1 MEILMDAIRAIRNL
15 RSEMNCPPGK
25 EVKVI
30 FRGGME
36 TLSLVR
42 SQEPFLRSLARVG
55 STEYLTGGDPPKGA
69 ATAVVRGIEVYLPL
83 GDLIDLEEER
93 SRLNKEV
100 RKMEEELARVQTKLA
115 NQDFLSKAK
124 EAVVFKE
131 RQKAEQYEE
140 KIRTLN
146 GSLKRLQEID
156 QAGR

>member
-1 MEILMDAIRAIRNL
+1 
-15 RSEMNCPPGK
+15 
-25 EVKVI
+25 
-30 FRGGME
+30 
-36 TLSLVR
+36 
-42 SQEPFLRSLARVG
+42 
-55 STEYLTGGDPPKGA
+55 
-69 ATAVVRGIEVYLPL
+69 VVRAVEIYLPL
-83 GDLIDLEEER
+83 GDLINLEEER

-100 RKMEEELARVQTKLA
+100 RKIEEELSRVQSKLA
-115 NQDFLSKAK
+115 NREFLSKAK